1 MRRATVFLFALIAAS
16 FMATAAFAAPAFH
29 IGVATLT
36 VSQAEDTYR
45 GAERLI
51 KEYGD
56 VANGGMI
63 KHVTMPDNFMSEMET
78 TISQIVGLADDPKM
92 KVIVVNQAI
101 PGTAEAF
108 RRVKEK
114 RDFSFR
120 RDSSDFFKVVYYA
133 RHVRHRVQ
141 RDESGI
147 FFYRFGDVARVYF

>member
-1 MRRATVFLFALIAAS
+1 MCIRDS
-16 FMATAAFAAPAFH
+16 H

-92 KVIVVNQAI
+92 KVIVVDDAI
-101 PGTAEAF
+101 PGTTEALSLIHIY
-108 RRVKEK
+108 RLYGGGGAADYQKG
-114 RDFSFR
+114 
-120 RDSSDFFKVVYYA
+120 VV
-133 RHVRHRVQ
+133 R
-141 RDESGI
+141 STT
-147 FFYRFGDVARVYF
+147 

>member
-1 MRRATVFLFALIAAS
+1 MKRAAVFLFALVAAS
-16 FMATAAFAAPAFH
+16 FMATAAFAAAPFH

-56 VANGGMI
+56 VDKGGMI

-92 KVIVVNQAI
+92 KVIVVDDAI
-101 PGTAEAF
+101 PGSTVAF
-108 RRVKEK
+108 RRVKE
-114 RDFSFR
+114 R
-120 RDSSDFFKVVYYA
+120 
-133 RHVRHRVQ
+133 
-141 RDESGI
+141 
-147 FFYRFGDVARVYF
+147 